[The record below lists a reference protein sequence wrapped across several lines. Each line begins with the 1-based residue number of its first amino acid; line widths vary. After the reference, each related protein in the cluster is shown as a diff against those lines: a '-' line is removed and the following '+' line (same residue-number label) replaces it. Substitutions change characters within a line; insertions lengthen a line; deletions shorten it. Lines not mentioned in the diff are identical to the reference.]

1 MLSEIVVT
9 EIPVLRTSRLVLRPL
24 APGDAHPLFDLYSS
38 PRVMA
43 HNIFPPFTRFY
54 EAEDLLKY
62 HALLFESQRGLR
74 WAIAQPDSS
83 SLIGTC
89 GYHNWHTGRSEAELS
104 YELSPACWHQG
115 LMSEALPPVLEFGWK
130 KMNLASIRA
139 RVLPDNLVSIHLLE
153 KFGFHPL
160 SATEAKEPRV
170 QNGREVR
177 WYGLSASVQATLTL
191 L

>member
-1 MLSEIVVT
+1 MISEMVVT

-24 APGDAHPLFDLYSS
+24 APRDAHPLFDLYSS

-74 WAIAQPDSS
+74 WAMAQPDSG

-89 GYHNWHTGRSEAELS
+89 GYHNWHTGRGEAELS
-104 YELSPACWHQG
+104 YELSPDYWCQG
-115 LMSEALPPVLEFGWK
+115 LMSEALSPVLEFGWK
-130 KMNLASIRA
+130 KMNLTSIRA
-139 RVLPDNLVSIHLLE
+139 RVLPGNQGSIHLLQ
-153 KFGFHPL
+153 KFGFAAL
-160 SATEAKEPRV
+160 SAAEVKEPRL
-170 QNGREVR
+170 QNGREVH
-177 WYGLSASVQATLTL
+177 WYALSAPVAPTLTRP
-191 L
+191 